1 VESAASD
8 EHAAVLAL
16 LPDLEEVRRLHGG
29 ARLGVRHHL
38 HADHQPLAAHVA
50 HNVGERVAHF
60 RQSLQQ
66 VRAHSQ
72 AVRLRFLFFNDLHR
86 KSKLIKKCLC
96 CACNYF
102 IVYF

>member
-38 HADHQPLAAHVA
+38 HADHQTLAAHIA
-50 HNVGERVAHF
+50 NDVGECVAHF
-60 RQSLQQ
+60 RQPLQQ
-66 VRAHSQ
+66 VRAHRQ
-72 AVRLRFLFFNDLHR
+72 AVRLRFLFINDLHR
-86 KSKLIKKCLC
+86 KSKLIKMCLRR
-96 CACNYF
+96 ACNYF